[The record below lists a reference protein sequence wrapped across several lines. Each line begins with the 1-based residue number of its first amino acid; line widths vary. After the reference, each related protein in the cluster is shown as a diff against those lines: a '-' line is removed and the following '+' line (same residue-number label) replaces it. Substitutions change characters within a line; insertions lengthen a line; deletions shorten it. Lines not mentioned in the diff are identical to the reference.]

1 MCSLQ
6 GVLALPVW
14 LLLTSVATDFSS
26 SRLKQYFVALTD
38 CLSHLSVVLSCC
50 SPQSLSWLL
59 SYFHFSAFNISGHC
73 FLPRLIC
80 FFWAFL
86 ILLGFFQLVCCL
98 EVAQL
103 SVWDTSVHH
112 YKPLFPGRLEEQH
125 SPVSD
130 VLLQWSSP
138 FNSTAECGL
147 AWELHPDYSCSQTA
161 L

>member
-1 MCSLQ
+1 M
-6 GVLALPVW
+6 W
-14 LLLTSVATDFSS
+14 LLQTACLTCQSCSVAARHS
-26 SRLKQYFVALTD
+26 L
-38 CLSHLSVVLSCC
+38 C
-50 SPQSLSWLL
+50 LSWLL

-98 EVAQL
+98 EAAQL

-138 FNSTAECGL
+138 FNSAAECGL

-161 L
+161 LWNMLVDHFVPYDLVNQGST